1 MDKFIVIMAGGSG
14 TRLWPLSRE
23 VKPKQ
28 FINIDDGNCMLVR
41 TIERVCEIVP
51 AERCFTITNK
61 MLVDITH
68 KTVKDLIP
76 YSNILVE
83 PEKKNT
89 AACIS
94 YATLLLKERY
104 GEGLVCF
111 VPADGYVKD
120 NKAYKDAIELAYA
133 AAEKTNELVIIGIT
147 PTYPATGYGYIQ
159 IDNDDDSDK
168 ILRVLKFIEKPDLE
182 TAKKLIST
190 GEYLWNG
197 GILVG
202 TMDAIIKNITAF
214 LPNHYSK
221 LSDAIKHVDEGSGN
235 TYIESAY
242 NEIKNISFDNGVLE
256 NSKDVY
262 VVKGSF
268 DWDDIGSIEALSKMM
283 DIDADGNAV
292 RGKHIGVETSNSV
305 VVSDDKIIATMG
317 IDNLIV
323 VSTPDVILVCPKN
336 RAQDIKTIV
345 DILRCNGYKNLL

>member
-61 MLVDITH
+61 MLVDITQ

>member
-61 MLVDITH
+61 MLVDITQ

-111 VPADGYVKD
+111 VPADGYVND
-120 NKAYKDAIELAYA
+120 N
-133 AAEKTNELVIIGIT
+133 
-147 PTYPATGYGYIQ
+147 
-159 IDNDDDSDK
+159 
-168 ILRVLKFIEKPDLE
+168 
-182 TAKKLIST
+182 
-190 GEYLWNG
+190 
-197 GILVG
+197 
-202 TMDAIIKNITAF
+202 
-214 LPNHYSK
+214 
-221 LSDAIKHVDEGSGN
+221 
-235 TYIESAY
+235 
-242 NEIKNISFDNGVLE
+242 
-256 NSKDVY
+256 
-262 VVKGSF
+262 
-268 DWDDIGSIEALSKMM
+268 
-283 DIDADGNAV
+283 
-292 RGKHIGVETSNSV
+292 
-305 VVSDDKIIATMG
+305 
-317 IDNLIV
+317 
-323 VSTPDVILVCPKN
+323 
-336 RAQDIKTIV
+336 
-345 DILRCNGYKNLL
+345 